1 MDVAPFLVPLD
12 EAAPS
17 GLELRNEPRFH
28 ALERALEPAARERRR
43 EEDGTIRVSADV
55 NWQEVLTVATDL
67 AATGRD
73 LRLLVI
79 VTRALA
85 SLEGFTGLARGL
97 DLLTQSIDGFWD
109 TIHPELRDRPDPS
122 EATLRRSNAL
132 KQIEN
137 DDNGL
142 LGDLQMG
149 AVLTPRGIGP
159 IQGQDL
165 AAASLTEFE
174 ALNEA
179 PSGLSEAEREKIREA
194 HVARVNRVTAACR
207 ALAAEEPERATE
219 LLEGVAAAD
228 VARRGLEAK
237 FTEKAGFTNGMGLQ
251 LSGLGTFLARVKATL
266 ERLAVA
272 DGAAAPVGTPASEEL
287 QHAVASPASPSPS
300 PSPEAVP
307 ASGLSGR
314 ITSRKEVEKALDM
327 IIAFYEATEPS
338 SPLPHF
344 AKRLRKMVP
353 MNFVQLME
361 EIAPS
366 GLKEFRSLAGTD
378 DKSK

>member
-12 EAAPS
+12 QAAPS

-28 ALERALEPAARERRR
+28 ALERAIEPAARERRR
-43 EEDGTIRVSADV
+43 EDDGTIRASADV

-67 AATGRD
+67 AGSGRD
-73 LRLLVI
+73 LRLLVVVI
-79 VTRALA
+79 RALT
-85 SLEGFTGLARGL
+85 SMEGFSGLARGL
-97 DLLTQSIDGFWD
+97 DLVAQSIDTFWD
-109 TIHPELRDRPDPS
+109 TIHPVLRDRPDPS
-122 EATLRRSNAL
+122 EAALRRINAL

-137 DDNGL
+137 TDNGL

-149 AVLTPRGIGP
+149 AILTPRGIGP
-159 IQGQDL
+159 IQGEDL

-179 PSGLSEAEREKIREA
+179 PSGLSAEEREKIRAA
-194 HVARVNRVTAACR
+194 HLARVNRVTAACR
-207 ALAAEEPERATE
+207 VLAAEEPQRAAD
-219 LLEGVAAAD
+219 LLGAVAAAD
-228 VARRGLEAK
+228 AARKALEVK
-237 FTEKAGFTNGMGLQ
+237 FTQKAGFANGMGLQ
-251 LSGLGTFLARVKATL
+251 LPALSTFLARVRTAL
-266 ERLAVA
+266 ERLAVSE
-272 DGAAAPVGTPASEEL
+272 GVAAAPDAPLSDVPPEAM
-287 QHAVASPASPSPS
+287 SPAPGQAPAA
-300 PSPEAVP
+300 PP
-307 ASGLSGR
+307 ASGLPGQ
-314 ITSRKEVEKALDM
+314 ITSRAEVERALDM

-338 SPLPHF
+338 SPLPHL

-378 DKSK
+378 DTSK